1 MYILDEEKIIKN
13 GIYEGYLDNDKVNQL
28 SILIYTDKR
37 LNGIKLSNYSVVKVG
52 DKTKIRVNGSNG
64 TIYISYEYEGEEIR
78 VPIKSEPP
86 KKKEEEEIPG
96 MDYIKAELF
105 KKSDKINTFTKREV
119 LAKLENIEGGSTDYN
134 DLDNKPHIES
144 IELIGDKTFEEL
156 GIVSINNDEIN
167 NLL

>member
-13 GIYEGYLDNDKVNQL
+13 GVYEGYLDNDDVNQL

-37 LNGIKLSNYSVVKVG
+37 LNGTKLSNYSVVKVG

-64 TIYISYEYEGEEIR
+64 TIYISYEYEGEEVR
-78 VPIKSEPP
+78 VPTKPEPP
-86 KKKEEEEIPG
+86 KKREEEIPG

-105 KKSDKINTFTKREV
+105 KKSDKINTFTKREI
-119 LAKLENIEGGSTDYN
+119 LAKLESVEGGSTDYN
-134 DLDNKPHIES
+134 DLENKPS
-144 IELIGDKTFEEL
+144 IQSVELEGDKTFEEL
-156 GIVSINNDEIN
+156 GIVSINNDEIS